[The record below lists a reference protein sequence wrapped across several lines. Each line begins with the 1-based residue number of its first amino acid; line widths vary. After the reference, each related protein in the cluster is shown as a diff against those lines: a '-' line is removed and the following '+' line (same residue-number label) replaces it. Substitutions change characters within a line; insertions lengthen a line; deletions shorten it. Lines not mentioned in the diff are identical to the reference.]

1 MDGMIFEVITNE
13 TEETFTSKFDSTNWK
28 NIRKWRINYA
38 NCINTHTIHDTEFKA
53 IGDKVNSD
61 NYDEA
66 FITEIANGSITL
78 GLEKY
83 LKSKRNRG

>member
-1 MDGMIFEVITNE
+1 MDGMIFEVVTNK

-38 NCINTHTIHDTEFKA
+38 NCINTRTIHDTEFKA

-66 FITEIANGSITL
+66 FVTEIANGNITL

-83 LKSKRNRG
+83 LQNKKRG